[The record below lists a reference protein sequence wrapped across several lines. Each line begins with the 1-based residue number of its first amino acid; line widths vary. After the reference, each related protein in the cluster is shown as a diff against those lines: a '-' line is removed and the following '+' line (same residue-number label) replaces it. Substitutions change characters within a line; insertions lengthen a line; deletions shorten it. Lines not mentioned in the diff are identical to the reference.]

1 MVFLEFRAMNLL
13 NDCTYLVNRKY
24 KNVIFRVPLSMV
36 VDYKGFRCIVISSPP
51 INGDETLV
59 VGPSLNEGS
68 YKVNKIIEEDL
79 KTIGQNMNLK
89 EHKFSL
95 EDKGTTLDVSLS
107 ILVEVHKT
115 NIDLTDIDTNNDGNT
130 SYISHEND
138 KSPSDK
144 KELDCYYLMNTS
156 EIIPV
161 DIDIDA
167 TAPASFLRRLRYII

>member
-1 MVFLEFRAMNLL
+1 MNLL

-51 INGDETLV
+51 INGDETLI

-79 KTIGQNMNLK
+79 KTIAQNMNLK

-95 EDKGTTLDVSLS
+95 EEKGTTLDVSLS

-115 NIDLTDIDTNNDGNT
+115 NIDLTEIENNNDGNT
-130 SYISHEND
+130 SYISD
-138 KSPSDK
+138 KSGVDK

-167 TAPASFLRRLRYII
+167 NAPASFLRRLRYII